1 MEVDAPDVVQR
12 LDLTLAIADGPGQRK
27 RFRQQ
32 AERGGVMPL
41 VELRDGK
48 KLDRVRLAAPVPD
61 RTMDV
66 DRLASPRGRGL
77 VLSLRRR
84 DLAQG
89 PESGAQAGW
98 IGRAQ
103 LWKQRLVG
111 VLRFAKRATL
121 LQPPR
126 VVERE
131 RRAALCRSRQQ

>member
-1 MEVDAPDVVQR
+1 
-12 LDLTLAIADGPGQRK
+12 
-27 RFRQQ
+27 
-32 AERGGVMPL
+32 MPL

-48 KLDRVRLAAPVPD
+48 KLDRVRLAGPVPA

-77 VLSLRRR
+77 VLSLRRC

-89 PESGAQAGW
+89 SESGAQAGW

-126 VVERE
+126 VFERE
-131 RRAALCRSRQQ
+131 RRAALRRSREQ